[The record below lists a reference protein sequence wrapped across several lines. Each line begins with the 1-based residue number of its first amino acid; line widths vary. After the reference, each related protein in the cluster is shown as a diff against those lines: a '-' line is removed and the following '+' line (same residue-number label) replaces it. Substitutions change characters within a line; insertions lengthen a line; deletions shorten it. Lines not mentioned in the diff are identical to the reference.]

1 MIRTLALS
9 AFLTAGSAFAQAP
22 FSAPQTAAPAPVAGQ
37 GLAAAGSSVS
47 AAEPSSA
54 DLAAQSA
61 PAAAQAPSPSLSWTR
76 RWSFLQDAAKNGDY
90 AGAESEMV
98 DDLNL
103 LASQNPDNA
112 DAPQARFLAASLEE
126 REGLHDQ
133 AMVDLLHL
141 LYEFPNADVSLQ
153 AQSMFQDI
161 AKKRLPGRYKAAIA
175 SAAQAPSEASVSK
188 RLAALVHLLVQDF
201 GAELYGATRSEIRGF
216 MARFPDYSGMDQV
229 QWDLSL
235 LDQSAGNNRGALL
248 GAQEFLALYPQ
259 SALAEK
265 VQFALGSL
273 YAQLGLYQK
282 AVGAYQSFTADYPQS
297 PDSVSALS
305 QIAAIFAQHLDQYGM
320 AVKTDEMIVSQVSQG
335 RPAAEA
341 LYQEAGLYDCRFLF
355 FSCKLDDPAKA
366 LSVYQRIVDSGN
378 LDFLDRK
385 EAERVRS
392 RINSLTAKQAK
403 EQAEAQQA
411 AQPAAGS
418 R

>member
-22 FSAPQTAAPAPVAGQ
+22 FSAPQTASPAPIGEQ
-37 GLAAAGSSVS
+37 GASSS
-47 AAEPSSA
+47 APSSA

-61 PAAAQAPSPSLSWTR
+61 PAAAQTPSPSQAWTR
-76 RWSFLQDAAKNGDY
+76 RWSFLQDAAKNSDY
-90 AGAESEMV
+90 AGAESAMV
-98 DDLNL
+98 DDLSL
-103 LASQNPDNA
+103 LASQSPDNPGT
-112 DAPQARFLAASLEE
+112 PQARFLAASLEE
-126 REGLHDQ
+126 REGLHRQ

-141 LYEFPNADVSLQ
+141 FYEFPSAAVSLQ

-161 AKKRLPGRYKAAIA
+161 AAKRLPSRYKAAIA
-175 SAAQAPSEASVSK
+175 SVAQAPEGSSVSN
-188 RLAALVHLLVQDF
+188 RLAALINLLVQNF
-201 GAELYGATRSEIRGF
+201 GAELYDATRLEIRGF

-235 LDQSAGNNRGALL
+235 LDQSAGNNRAALL
-248 GAQEFLALYPQ
+248 EAQEFLALYPQ

-265 VQFALGSL
+265 AQFVLGSL

-297 PDSVSALS
+297 PDAVSALS
-305 QIAAIFAQHLDQYGM
+305 QIATIFAEHLDQYDM

-335 RPAAEA
+335 RPAAQA

-355 FSCKLDDPAKA
+355 FSCKLDNPAKA

-392 RINSLTAKQAK
+392 RINSLTASQAK
-403 EQAEAQQA
+403 EQAQAQQA